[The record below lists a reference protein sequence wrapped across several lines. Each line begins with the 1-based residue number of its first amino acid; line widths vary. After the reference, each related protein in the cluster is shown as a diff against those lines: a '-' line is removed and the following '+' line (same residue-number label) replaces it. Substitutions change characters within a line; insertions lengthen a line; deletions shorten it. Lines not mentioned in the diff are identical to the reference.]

1 MSRPRGNVRYD
12 NTGRTVVVTGGQ
24 QGIGLAICEEF
35 ASTGATVFS
44 LDIASGSSHHHTT
57 SSSKAIEHHH
67 LDVSNLERGKML
79 IDEIARRSGGIDVLV
94 NNAAIQPPQSYRP
107 IDEYSD
113 ALWQR
118 MLEVNLTG
126 YTYMAKHVL
135 PLMRQQGSGVIVNIA
150 SAQGHRT
157 TRGVPA
163 YGPIKAA
170 NIMQARQWGVEF
182 ARDGIRVV
190 SVSPGAI
197 DTPLVRSTLAE
208 QGGFAS
214 LANRHPM
221 GRLGTTSEI
230 ARAVVWLASED
241 ASFVTATDLEVDGGL
256 GAFGAFADP
265 FPLKETDEK
274 ESPGESTVM

>member
-1 MSRPRGNVRYD
+1 MTRPRGNVRYD
-12 NTGRTVVVTGGQ
+12 NSGRIVVVTGGN

-35 ASTGATVFS
+35 ASTGATVLS
-44 LDIASGSSHHHTT
+44 LDIISRDVNCTERPG
-57 SSSKAIEHHH
+57 IEHHH
-67 LDVSNLERGKML
+67 VDVSNLERGKQI
-79 IDEIARRSGGIDVLV
+79 IDEIATRHGGIDVLV

-107 IDEYSD
+107 IDDYSE

-118 MLEVNLTG
+118 MLDVNLSG
-126 YTYMAKHVL
+126 YTYMAQHVL
-135 PLMRQQGSGVIVNIA
+135 PWMRQQGSGVIVNMA

-197 DTPLVRSTLAE
+197 DRNS
-208 QGGFAS
+208 
-214 LANRHPM
+214 N
-221 GRLGTTSEI
+221 
-230 ARAVVWLASED
+230 
-241 ASFVTATDLEVDGGL
+241 
-256 GAFGAFADP
+256 
-265 FPLKETDEK
+265 
-274 ESPGESTVM
+274 TVPV